1 MARPVTPLTDSKCEA
16 AKPREKE
23 YKLFDGQGL
32 YLAVKPSGSKV
43 WRFKFTRPDG
53 RAGLATF
60 GNYPALTLK
69 AARDRRASALE
80 LLAHDQDPI
89 ETARL
94 AKIEATNARANTFK
108 AMAEEW
114 HAACSLKWSPGHAA
128 TVWRNLELHVLPVLG
143 ARPLGELKTR
153 DLMQPL
159 KAVEKRGTLEL
170 AGRLRQYIT
179 GVMRMAVQH
188 GLIDSNPANDLVGAT
203 ATRKSAHRPALPL
216 DRLPELLQR
225 IKADSGRALTRH
237 AVSLTLLV
245 FIRSSELRFARWSEI
260 DTVRAMW
267 EIPGQREAIEGVKFS
282 HRGAKMGTPHL
293 VPLSRQTL
301 ELLEQVRQLTG
312 RFDLVF
318 PGDHYHHKPMSE
330 NTINKALRRM
340 GYDTKVDLCGHGFR
354 TMACS
359 ALVESGLWSKDAV
372 ERQMSHQERDTVR
385 GAYIHK
391 AEHLQ
396 ERRLMCQ
403 WWADYLD
410 ANRQQHVTSYDFA
423 HRWEGVGNVVPVN
436 FGKSV

>member
-1 MARPVTPLTDSKCEA
+1 MVRPVTPLTDSKCEA

-80 LLAHDQDPI
+80 LLAHDQDLI

-143 ARPLGELKTR
+143 GRPLAELKTR

-170 AGRLRQYIT
+170 SGRLCQYIT

-225 IKADSGRALTRH
+225 IEADSGRALTRH

-340 GYDTKVDLCGHGFR
+340 GYDTKADLCGHGFR

-410 ANRQQHVTSYDFA
+410 ANRQQHVTPYDFA
-423 HRWEGVGNVVPVN
+423 HRWEWVGNVVPVN

>member
-1 MARPVTPLTDSKCEA
+1 MARQVTPLTDSKCEA

-128 TVWRNLELHVLPVLG
+128 AVWRNLELHVLPVLG
-143 ARPLGELKTR
+143 GRPLAELKTR
-153 DLMQPL
+153 DLMQLL

-170 AGRLRQYIT
+170 AGRLRQYTT
-179 GVMRMAVQH
+179 GIMRMAVQH

-203 ATRKSAHRPALPL
+203 ATRKSTHRPALPL

-225 IKADSGRALTRH
+225 IEADSGRALTRH

-260 DTVRAMW
+260 DPARAMW

-301 ELLEQVRQLTG
+301 ALLEHVRQLTG

-340 GYDTKVDLCGHGFR
+340 GYDTKADLCGHGFR

-396 ERRLMCQ
+396 ERRLMWQ

-410 ANRQQHVTSYDFA
+410 ANRQQHVTPYDFA
-423 HRWEGVGNVVPVN
+423 HRWEGGGNVVPVN

>member
-1 MARPVTPLTDSKCEA
+1 MARTVTPLSDSKCDA
-16 AKPREKE
+16 ARPREKD
-23 YKLFDGQGL
+23 YTLFDGQGL
-32 YLAVKPSGSKV
+32 FLLVKANGGKV
-43 WRFKFTRPDG
+43 WRFKFARPDG

-60 GNYPALTLK
+60 GHYPALTLK
-69 AARDRRASALE
+69 AARERRASALE
-80 LLAHDQDPI
+80 LLAHGQDPI
-89 ETARL
+89 EIARL
-94 AKIEATNARANTFK
+94 AKAEAANTRANTFVV
-108 AMAEEW
+108 MAQEW
-114 HAACSLKWSPGHAA
+114 HAACALKWSPGHAA

-143 ARPLGELKTR
+143 GRPLAELKTR

-179 GVMRMAVQH
+179 GIMRMAVQH

-203 ATRKSAHRPALPL
+203 ATRKSTHRPALPL

-225 IKADSGRALTRH
+225 IEADSGRSLTRH

-260 DTVRAMW
+260 DSGRAMW
-267 EIPGQREAIEGVKFS
+267 EIPGRREAIEGVKFS

-301 ELLEQVRQLTG
+301 ALLEHVRQLTG

-410 ANRQQHVTSYDFA
+410 ANRKQHVTPYDFA
-423 HRWEGVGNVVPVN
+423 HPAAQAGNVLELVRA
-436 FGKSV
+436 

>member
-80 LLAHDQDPI
+80 LLAHDQDLI

-143 ARPLGELKTR
+143 GRPLAELKTR

-170 AGRLRQYIT
+170 SGRLCQYIT

-410 ANRQQHVTSYDFA
+410 ANRQQHVTPYDFA
-423 HRWEGVGNVVPVN
+423 HRWEWVGNVVPVN

>member
-43 WRFKFTRPDG
+43 WRFKFTRPDD

-340 GYDTKVDLCGHGFR
+340 GYDTKVDLCGHGFC

-372 ERQMSHQERDTVR
+372 ERRMSHQERDTVR

-410 ANRQQHVTSYDFA
+410 ANRQQHVTPYDFA
-423 HRWEGVGNVVPVN
+423 HRW
-436 FGKSV
+436 

>member
-1 MARPVTPLTDSKCEA
+1 MARTVTPLSDAKCEA
-16 AKPREKE
+16 AKAREKD
-23 YKLFDGQGL
+23 YTLFDGQGL
-32 YLAVKPSGSKV
+32 FLLVKASGSKV

-60 GNYPALTLK
+60 GSYPALGLK
-69 AARDRRASALE
+69 SARGRRAAALE
-80 LLAHDQDPI
+80 LLAEGVDPI
-89 ETARL
+89 EH
-94 AKIEATNARANTFK
+94 EQQARATAQAEQTNTFK
-108 AMAEEW
+108 VVALDW
-114 HAACSLKWSPGHAA
+114 HAAGARKWSPDHA
-128 TVWRNLELHVLPVLG
+128 TKVLRRMEQHLFPALG
-143 ARPLGELKTR
+143 SRSVASLKVR
-153 DLMQPL
+153 DLLAPL
-159 KAVEKRGTLEL
+159 KAAEQRDTLEL

-179 GVMRMAVQH
+179 GIMRMAVQH

-203 ATRKSAHRPALPL
+203 ATRKSVHRPALPL

-225 IKADSGRALTRH
+225 IEADSGRPLTRH

-245 FIRSSELRFARWSEI
+245 FIRSSELRFARWGEI
-260 DTVRAMW
+260 DSGRAMW

-330 NTINKALRRM
+330 NTTNKALRRM
-340 GYDTKVDLCGHGFR
+340 GYDTKADLCGHGFR

-359 ALVESGLWSKDAV
+359 ALVESGLWAKDAV

-410 ANRQQHVTSYDFA
+410 ANRQQHVTPYDFA
-423 HRWEGVGNVVPVN
+423 HPEQVAGNVVAMDM
-436 FGKSV
+436 GRSA

>member
-60 GNYPALTLK
+60 GNYPALTLR

-89 ETARL
+89 DAARL
-94 AKIEATNARANTFK
+94 AKIEAANARANTFMV
-108 AMAEEW
+108 MAQEW
-114 HAACSLKWSPGHAA
+114 HAACALKWSPGHAA
-128 TVWRNLELHVLPVLG
+128 AVWRNLELHVLPVLG
-143 ARPLGELKTR
+143 GRPLAELKTR
-153 DLMQPL
+153 DLMLPL

-179 GVMRMAVQH
+179 GIMRMAVQH

-203 ATRKSAHRPALPL
+203 ATRKSTHRPALPL

-225 IKADSGRALTRH
+225 IEADSGRALTRH

-245 FIRSSELRFARWSEI
+245 FIRSSELRFARWSEV
-260 DTVRAMW
+260 DSGRAMW

-301 ELLEQVRQLTG
+301 DLLEQVRQLTG

-359 ALVESGLWSKDAV
+359 ALVESGLWTKDAV

-410 ANRQQHVTSYDFA
+410 ANRERHITPYDFA
-423 HRWEGVGNVVPVN
+423 HPEEKGVNVVVM
-436 FGKSV
+436 KRA

>member
-1 MARPVTPLTDSKCEA
+1 MARTVTPLSDSKCEA
-16 AKPREKE
+16 AKPREKD
-23 YKLFDGQGL
+23 YTLFDGQGL
-32 YLAVKPSGSKV
+32 FLLVKANGGKV
-43 WRFKFTRPDG
+43 WRFKYTRPDG

-60 GNYPALTLK
+60 GNYPALGLR

-80 LLAHDQDPI
+80 LLAHGQDPM
-89 ETARL
+89 EVARL
-94 AKIEATNARANTFK
+94 AKLEAANARANTFQ
-108 AMAEEW
+108 AMAQEW
-114 HAACSLKWSPGHAA
+114 HAACALKWSSGHAA
-128 TVWRNLELHVLPVLG
+128 TVWRNLELHVLPALG
-143 ARPLGELKTR
+143 ARPLAELKTR
-153 DLMQPL
+153 DLMPPL

-179 GVMRMAVQH
+179 GIMRMAVQH

-203 ATRKSAHRPALPL
+203 ATRKSIHRPALPL

-225 IKADSGRALTRH
+225 IEADSGRALTRH

-260 DTVRAMW
+260 DSGRAMW

-340 GYDTKVDLCGHGFR
+340 GYDTKVELCGHGFR

-359 ALVESGLWSKDAV
+359 ALVESGLWTKDAV

-410 ANRQQHVTSYDFA
+410 ANRERHVTPYDFA
-423 HRWEGVGNVVPVN
+423 HPEEKGVNVV
-436 FGKSV
+436 GMKRA